1 MYAFKENKSCKN
13 ILSKFTIFS
22 ICVVL
27 LLVCQI
33 NDAAPFGG
41 NFEVLRQLFKNGQ
54 IQRLRSIDEG
64 QWTRVQHHPLFM
76 RYHGLGSDFSARSD
90 LIDPDHQHRNDDD
103 VGDQFPTMK
112 VIALSDIP

>member
-1 MYAFKENKSCKN
+1 MYAFKENRNFKK
-13 ILSKFTIFS
+13 ILPKFTIFS
-22 ICVVL
+22 IWLVL
-27 LLVCQI
+27 LLVCQKD
-33 NDAAPFGG
+33 DAAPFGG

-90 LIDPDHQHRNDDD
+90 LIDPDHKHRNDDD
-103 VGDQFPTMK
+103 GGDQFPAMEVK
-112 VIALSDIP
+112 ALSDRP